1 MRRLLKKPLNIK
13 FNCTLIRQL
22 KIIKRRRLPKSRSVK
37 DRRNSV
43 DYWKK
48 RENKRNRGKE
58 KKKKLREED

>member
-13 FNCTLIRQL
+13 FNCTLRRQH
-22 KIIKRRRLPKSRSVK
+22 KILKRRRLPKSRSVK